1 LLKQML
7 MKVAMAHWQD
17 RISPVF
23 DVADH
28 LLLLDVEGRREIDR
42 KSLSLAGRSPF
53 ERVKELS
60 ELGVNVLLCGAI
72 SLTLEKALIGA
83 GIRVVGF
90 LGGELENVIQAF
102 LEGSLGDGRIRNA
115 SRIETQPGMST
126 AKATS
131 TARTRKPSS
140 REHGLRR

>member
-1 LLKQML
+1 
-7 MKVAMAHWQD
+7 MAHWQD

-42 KSLSLAGRSPF
+42 KTLRLAGQSPF

-102 LEGSLGDGRIRNA
+102 LAGNLGDGRIRNA
-115 SRIETQPGMST
+115 SRIETQPGIS
-126 AKATS
+126 AGK
-131 TARTRKPSS
+131 TRKPAH
-140 REHGLRR
+140 REQSQRR

>member
-1 LLKQML
+1 MVG

-28 LLLLDVEGRREIDR
+28 LLLLEVEGRRESGR
-42 KSLSLAGRSPF
+42 KSLRLAGLNPF
-53 ERVKELS
+53 ERVKTLS
-60 ELGVNVLLCGAI
+60 ELGVDVLLCGAI
-72 SLTLEKALIGA
+72 SLALEKAIIGA

-102 LEGSLGDGRIRNA
+102 LDGNLDDARIRDA
-115 SRIETQPGMST
+115 SRIGKQPGMGA
-126 AKATS
+126 AK
-131 TARTRKPSS
+131 TRKPSS

>member
-1 LLKQML
+1 MMR

-42 KSLSLAGRSPF
+42 KSLRLTGRNPF

-90 LGGELENVIQAF
+90 LGGELQNVIQAF

-115 SRIETQPGMST
+115 SRIGTQPGMST

-131 TARTRKPSS
+131 TARTRKPGP
-140 REHGLRR
+140 REHDLRR

>member
-1 LLKQML
+1 ML

-28 LLLLDVEGRREIDR
+28 LLLLDIEGRREINR
-42 KSLSLAGRSPF
+42 QSLRLTGRSPF
-53 ERVKELS
+53 ERVEELS

-102 LEGSLGDGRIRNA
+102 LEGKLGDGRIRNA
-115 SRIETQPGMST
+115 NRSGTQPGMNA
-126 AKATS
+126 AK
-131 TARTRKPSS
+131 TRKPSP

>member
-1 LLKQML
+1 MVG
-7 MKVAMAHWQD
+7 MKLAMAHWQE

-28 LLLLDVEGRREIDR
+28 LLLLEVEGRREIGR
-42 KSLSLAGRSPF
+42 RSLRLAGLNPF
-53 ERVKELS
+53 ERVKKLS
-60 ELGVNVLLCGAI
+60 EIGVDVLLCGAI

-102 LEGSLGDGRIRNA
+102 LDGNLDDGRIRNA
-115 SRIETQPGMST
+115 SRPGTQSGMST
-126 AKATS
+126 AK
-131 TARTRKPSS
+131 TRKPTA

>member
-1 LLKQML
+1 MVG

-28 LLLLDVEGRREIDR
+28 LLLLEVESRREIGR
-42 KSLSLAGRSPF
+42 KSLRLAGRSPF

-60 ELGVNVLLCGAI
+60 EMGVDVLLCGAI

-102 LEGSLGDGRIRNA
+102 LEGNLDDGRIPNA
-115 SRIETQPGMST
+115 SRPGVQPGMST
-126 AKATS
+126 AK
-131 TARTRKPSS
+131 TRKPTA

>member
-1 LLKQML
+1 MVG

-28 LLLLDVEGRREIDR
+28 LLLLEVEGRREIDR
-42 KSLSLAGRSPF
+42 KSLRLASRSPF

-60 ELGVNVLLCGAI
+60 DLGVNVLLCGAI
-72 SLTLEKALIGA
+72 SLSLEKALIGA

-90 LGGELENVIQAF
+90 LGGELENVIRAF

-115 SRIETQPGMST
+115 SRIGTQPGMNA
-126 AKATS
+126 AK
-131 TARTRKPSS
+131 TRKPSP

>member
-1 LLKQML
+1 MVG
-7 MKVAMAHWQD
+7 MKVAMAFWQD

-28 LLLLDVEGRREIDR
+28 LLLLDVEGRREIGR
-42 KSLSLAGRSPF
+42 KSLHLAGRNPF

-60 ELGVNVLLCGAI
+60 DLGVNVLLCGAI

-90 LGGELENVIQAF
+90 IGGELENVIQAF
-102 LEGSLGDGRIRNA
+102 LDGNLGDGRIRND
-115 SRIETQPGMST
+115 SRIEAQPGMST
-126 AKATS
+126 AK
-131 TARTRKPSS
+131 TRKPAP

>member
-1 LLKQML
+1 
-7 MKVAMAHWQD
+7 MAHWQD

-28 LLLLDVEGRREIDR
+28 LLLLDVEGHREIDR
-42 KSLSLAGRSPF
+42 KSLRLTGRNPF

-72 SLTLEKALIGA
+72 SLALEKAIIGA

-102 LEGSLGDGRIRNA
+102 LDGNLDDGRIRDA
-115 SRIETQPGMST
+115 SRIGKQPGMGA
-126 AKATS
+126 AK
-131 TARTRKPSS
+131 TRKPSS
-140 REHGLRR
+140 TWR

>member
-1 LLKQML
+1 MR
-7 MKVAMAHWQD
+7 MKVAMAHWKD

-28 LLLLDVEGRREIDR
+28 FLLLEVEGRREIGR
-42 KSLSLAGRSPF
+42 KSLRLAGLNPF
-53 ERVKELS
+53 ERVKTLS
-60 ELGVNVLLCGAI
+60 ELGVDVLLCGAI

-102 LEGSLGDGRIRNA
+102 LDGSLDDGRIRNA
-115 SRIETQPGMST
+115 SRTGTQPGISA
-126 AKATS
+126 AK
-131 TARTRKPSS
+131 TRKPTA

>member
-1 LLKQML
+1 ML
-7 MKVAMAHWQD
+7 TLEYMKVAMAYWQD

-28 LLLLDVEGRREIDR
+28 LLLLDVEGRREVDR
-42 KSLSLAGRSPF
+42 KSLHLAGRSPF

-60 ELGVNVLLCGAI
+60 DLGVNVLLCGAI

-83 GIRVVGF
+83 GIRVIGF

-102 LEGSLGDGRIRNA
+102 LDGTLGDGRVRNA
-115 SRIETQPGMST
+115 GRIGAQPGMSA
-126 AKATS
+126 AK
-131 TARTRKPSS
+131 TRKPTA